1 MIVAG
6 LQDFS
11 CNSDVTYF
19 PFDNHACEIRLLTME
34 FYSDIILL
42 ATPTG
47 VSMEYI
53 LPNAEWKI
61 SYDLVEASS
70 LEQNTQLIFHLT
82 LRRGIHV
89 LRMGIFIEV
98 RLPCSTGSHILIS
111 SDQFMTY
118 ETTRRNVPETS
129 SQF

>member
-1 MIVAG
+1 M
-6 LQDFS
+6 
-11 CNSDVTYF
+11 
-19 PFDNHACEIRLLTME
+19 TME

-61 SYDLVEASS
+61 SYDLD
-70 LEQNTQLIFHLT
+70 
-82 LRRGIHV
+82 
-89 LRMGIFIEV
+89 
-98 RLPCSTGSHILIS
+98 ILIS

-129 SQF
+129 S